1 MQTLDLK
8 PSHAAVKKYYDAL
21 NQYGQLSISH
31 EQAVKT
37 AFQDLLS
44 NCGRKFEYTLVPE
57 WKFKGPKGTTLSAD
71 GALITTFK
79 QNRGLWEA
87 KDSSDNLEK
96 EIKKKFEIGYPKKNI
111 IFQEP

>member
-37 AFQDLLS
+37 AFHDLLVT
-44 NCGRKFEYTLVPE
+44 CGRRFDWIPVPE
-57 WKFKGPKGTTLSAD
+57 YKFKGPKGTTLSAD
-71 GALITTFK
+71 AGSRPSVT
-79 QNRGLWEA
+79 
-87 KDSSDNLEK
+87 S
-96 EIKKKFEIGYPKKNI
+96 
-111 IFQEP
+111 FQELRQLLLQLQHVLGLTLPNDKYFPIAA